1 MSTDTTLVDLF
12 NDRVASSGDI
22 TAIWIVEDGEFQ
34 PRTWNELASDV
45 FRVATSLAE
54 FVEPGERVVQL
65 SENRYEWIVCD
76 LAIQLARAIH
86 VPIHAPLAA
95 AQVLEQIRDCDARVA
110 LASTVEQVE
119 KILIGGDDLPPD
131 LRLFCFDHSPDTG
144 GVEPFT
150 RLLDEQQGSTE
161 AVVRAARTHVTP
173 ESIATLLYTS
183 GTTGEPKGVIL
194 TQRNLTSNALATL
207 AAIEQTTE
215 DLRVNFL
222 PLSHVFA
229 RTCDLYTW
237 IALGSQLAL
246 AQSRESVIAD
256 CQALHPTTLNGV
268 PYFFDKVRRVL
279 IDMGRADEPDAL
291 RNLFGGKV
299 RFFCSGG
306 AALPDHVFDFFQAR
320 GVPILQGYGLTETSP
335 VITVS
340 SLEHVRRGASG
351 KAIQDVEVRIAD
363 DDEILTR
370 GPHLMSGYYHR
381 PEETAEVIQ
390 DGWFHTGDYGD
401 VDEDGFLFIRGRK
414 KEIIVTS
421 GGKNVSPVQLES
433 LLTEDPLILQAV
445 VIGDDRNYL
454 TALIV
459 PDPDQLRDVIVKQ
472 KWQIVSPAQ
481 ALAHPQVIDL
491 YHQRIQ
497 TQLATVSR
505 YEQVRVFTLLDHGFT
520 IESGEMTPKL
530 SLRRDI
536 IATNY
541 TTQIEAMYRKNNDSG
556 ST

>member
-1 MSTDTTLVDLF
+1 MSTDTTLVHLF
-12 NDRVASSGDI
+12 LDRVASSGDM
-22 TAIWIVEDGEFQ
+22 TAIWIGKDGAFQ
-34 PRTWNELASDV
+34 PRTWNELARDV
-45 FRVATSLAE
+45 YRVATSLSE

-86 VPIHAPLAA
+86 VPIHAPLAS
-95 AQVLEQIRDCDARVA
+95 AQVIAQIRDCDARVA
-110 LASTVEQVE
+110 LTSTAEQVE
-119 KILIGGDDLPPD
+119 KILVGGEELPRG
-131 LRLFCFDHSPDTG
+131 LRLFCFDHTADLDA
-144 GVEPFT
+144 VEPFS
-150 RLLDEQQGSTE
+150 RLLDEQQGSTDS
-161 AVVRAARTHVTP
+161 VVHAAREHVTS

-194 TQRNLTSNALATL
+194 TQRNLTSNALGTL
-207 AAIEQTTE
+207 AAIEQTSD

-246 AQSRESVIAD
+246 ATSRESVIAD
-256 CQALHPTTLNGV
+256 CQTLHPTTLNGV
-268 PYFFDKVRRVL
+268 PYFFDKIRRVL
-279 IDMGRADEPDAL
+279 IEKGKEDEPDAL
-291 RNLFGGKV
+291 KNLFGGKI
-299 RFFCSGG
+299 RFVCSGG
-306 AALPDHVFDFFQAR
+306 AALPDHVFDFYQAR

-335 VITVS
+335 VISVS
-340 SLEHVRRGASG
+340 SLKHLRRGASG

-370 GPHLMSGYYHR
+370 GPHLMSGYYQR
-381 PEETAEVIQ
+381 PDATAEVIQ

-401 VDEDGFLFIRGRK
+401 VDEDGFLFVRGRK

-433 LLTEDPLILQAV
+433 LLTEEPLILQAI

-459 PDPDQLRDVIVKQ
+459 PDHDQLRNAIIKH
-472 KWQIVSPAQ
+472 KWQIISPAQ
-481 ALAHPQVIDL
+481 AISHPQVTAL
-491 YHQRIQ
+491 FEQRIQ
-497 TQLATVSR
+497 RQLATVSR
-505 YEQVRVFTLLDHGFT
+505 YEQVRAFTLLNRGFT

-530 SLRRDI
+530 SLRRDV
-536 IATNY
+536 IAKNFAA
-541 TTQIEAMYRKNNDSG
+541 QIEAMYR
-556 ST
+556 

>member
-1 MSTDTTLVDLF
+1 
-12 NDRVASSGDI
+12 
-22 TAIWIVEDGEFQ
+22 
-34 PRTWNELASDV
+34 
-45 FRVATSLAE
+45 
-54 FVEPGERVVQL
+54 
-65 SENRYEWIVCD
+65 
-76 LAIQLARAIH
+76 
-86 VPIHAPLAA
+86 
-95 AQVLEQIRDCDARVA
+95 
-110 LASTVEQVE
+110 
-119 KILIGGDDLPPD
+119 
-131 LRLFCFDHSPDTG
+131 
-144 GVEPFT
+144 
-150 RLLDEQQGSTE
+150 
-161 AVVRAARTHVTP
+161 
-173 ESIATLLYTS
+173 
-183 GTTGEPKGVIL
+183 
-194 TQRNLTSNALATL
+194 
-207 AAIEQTTE
+207 
-215 DLRVNFL
+215 
-222 PLSHVFA
+222 VFA

-291 RNLFGGKV
+291 RSLFGGKV

-491 YHQRIQ
+491 FRQRIQ

-505 YEQVRVFTLLDHGFT
+505 YEQVRAFTLLDHGFT